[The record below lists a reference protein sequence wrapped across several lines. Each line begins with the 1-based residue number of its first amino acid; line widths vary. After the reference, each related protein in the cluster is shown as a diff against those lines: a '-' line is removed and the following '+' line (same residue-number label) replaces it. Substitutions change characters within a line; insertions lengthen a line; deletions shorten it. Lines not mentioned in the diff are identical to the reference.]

1 MPLGHESARDAA
13 VPQTGKIVSTKRHQ
27 HWWRATICSLPCSV
41 RTMEMQPVGHE
52 QDAARPF
59 PDRLEPSSLSA
70 RMEQRRA
77 MAMLGEATDPSLN
90 LVAIEW
96 RIQPRPAKP
105 LLTETVVALGII
117 DASAI
122 PGTRRGRCR
131 VHIEWPQPLDDPAWR
146 DMNLG
151 FADRRLMRAQRHWR
165 ISLIEMAPP
174 SRKGRRRWPFIQ
186 TPACSRRASWPRSA
200 TKPCRERFR
209 SGACETLGSSCRT
222 LDRAARHS
230 GRRRSWPTS
239 SRGCFHA
246 TTIAGHTVDVCSSLC
261 PERKRKWRRICAA
274 PLLLLMLPVAVAV
287 PTA

>member
-1 MPLGHESARDAA
+1 MP
-13 VPQTGKIVSTKRHQ
+13 
-27 HWWRATICSLPCSV
+27 
-41 RTMEMQPVGHE
+41 RTACVG
-52 QDAARPF
+52 P
-59 PDRLEPSSLSA
+59 LSA
-70 RMEQRRA
+70 AADDDGCRPERCFQFGACLFWAR
-77 MAMLGEATDPSLN
+77 
-90 LVAIEW
+90 VAFDREH
-96 RIQPRPAKP
+96 RP
-105 LLTETVVALGII
+105 L
-117 DASAI
+117 
-122 PGTRRGRCR
+122 
-131 VHIEWPQPLDDPAWR
+131 
-146 DMNLG
+146 
-151 FADRRLMRAQRHWR
+151 
-165 ISLIEMAPP
+165 MAPP

-209 SGACETLGSSCRT
+209 SGACETLRSICRT

-287 PTA
+287 PTAARKLGKRERATFDASVLVRGEPV